1 MRALA
6 RNLIAGK
13 PFVSR
18 ATPTNSQLAGMAL
31 DGPRG
36 PRHAIQPG
44 TQWLSQFSGIP
55 VVPVYIRAPFAFRL
69 NSWDRSLIPLPFS
82 VVEVRLGQSFH
93 PTDTAQIKA
102 AMLAVEHPISTADI
116 YIQVPQP
123 V

>member
-6 RNLIAGK
+6 RNLIDGGPIAN
-13 PFVSR
+13 R
-18 ATPTNSQLAGMAL
+18 APGSNSQLAGMAL

-55 VVPVYIRAPFAFRL
+55 VVPVSIRAPLAFRL

-82 VVEVRLGQSFH
+82 VVEVRLGQPFH
-93 PTDTAQIKA
+93 PTNTAQIKA
-102 AMLAVEHPISTADI
+102 AMHDVKRRK
-116 YIQVPQP
+116 
-123 V
+123 